1 MCKLTKK
8 QPASLI
14 GGLKKYLCPY
24 VIIYELITHIS
35 LTAMPHWAKTPF
47 LFPPVRHRAH

>member
-14 GGLKKYLCPY
+14 GGLKKYLRPY
-24 VIIYELITHIS
+24 VVIYELITDIN
-35 LTAMPHWAKTPF
+35 LTAMGLEPQMLGSLNMYF
-47 LFPPVRHRAH
+47 ICSI

>member
-14 GGLKKYLCPY
+14 GGLKKYLCQY
-24 VIIYELITHIS
+24 VIIYEFITHVS
-35 LTAMPHWAKTPF
+35 LTAMGYAPAPQQ
-47 LFPPVRHRAH
+47 L

>member
-14 GGLKKYLCPY
+14 GGLKKYLCSY
-24 VIIYELITHIS
+24 VIIYELITYVS
-35 LTAMPHWAKTPF
+35 LTAMGESHNY
-47 LFPPVRHRAH
+47 LF

>member
-24 VIIYELITHIS
+24 VIIYELITYVS
-35 LTAMPHWAKTPF
+35 LTAMGKSPE
-47 LFPPVRHRAH
+47 PP